1 LPVLQ
6 DFCYPNDVECFGP
19 QNKAGRT
26 LNLDHGENRMKKIGR
41 AVLGSFGD
49 FLGNAGGTV
58 SFDTLDAWSSLEA
71 AIKHLAKKEDY
82 EVFYWEQSKTMR
94 RKGEV
99 LQRLLEFDDVGFRYT
114 KKT

>member
-1 LPVLQ
+1 MPVLL

-26 LNLDHGENRMKKIGR
+26 LNLDHGGNRMKKIGR
-41 AVLGSFGD
+41 AVLGSFGH

-71 AIKHLAKKEDY
+71 AIKHLAKK
-82 EVFYWEQSKTMR
+82 KTM
-94 RKGEV
+94 KCFTGNS
-99 LQRLLEFDDVGFRYT
+99 Q
-114 KKT
+114 KQ